1 MSSSYRSSARLDDS
15 RSDICDLGYDE
26 VIEYLHSFLPTSE
39 RNGANDD
46 LSDPPNRVRILCV
59 PNSPLS
65 CQNLI
70 LIVATESWVQLAAE
84 KQL

>member
-1 MSSSYRSSARLDDS
+1 MSSSYRSLGQLDDS
-15 RSDICDLGYDE
+15 RSDICNLGYDE
-26 VIEYLHSFLPTSE
+26 VIEYLHSFLSISE

-46 LSDPPNRVRILCV
+46 PSAPPERVRILCV
-59 PNSPLS
+59 PNRPLS

-84 KQL
+84 KQP